1 LGIQTLLI
9 LQHDEVVIVEPNNT
23 KQLGKVDNVDVNE
36 GLKIIIKQFK
46 AMLGVQGR
54 NDIMVA
60 QIIELQK
67 ERDVWQS
74 GDETKDKR
82 YGINN
87 REIQRPKDK
96 NMELHN
102 MIIEIDYQGE
112 ELRSAIGIKKK
123 LVGE

>member
-1 LGIQTLLI
+1 MLI